1 MLENVLL
8 GIGQISHLS
17 TIFVIFIGLILGIII
32 GAIPGLTGVM
42 AVSLALPLTFKMN
55 TIDGLSLLIALYL
68 GSMIGGLI
76 SATLLKIPGTPA
88 SIATTFDGYP
98 MAVNKG
104 KPGLALNIG
113 IFSSLI
119 GGLFSALCLFLIAPA
134 IARAV
139 LKLSPIDLFSI
150 VLFAI
155 VLIGALASESYL
167 KGIIAGLLGLF
178 ISTIGWS
185 PIDNV
190 YRFSFG
196 IHELEGGFSLAPV
209 LIGLFA
215 MSQIFT
221 EIKNIG
227 KKLPVFKLNFKT
239 ELPTVS
245 MFLKYKADF
254 LRSALIGE
262 GIGILPG
269 IGAAAAGMLSWIAAR
284 NSSKHPEK
292 FGTGI
297 PEGIIAS
304 ETANNAVT
312 GGGLVPLLTLGI
324 PGCPVAAILF
334 GALMMQGIQP
344 GPLIF
349 FNNPE
354 IIYGLFM
361 SLFLANIGMFALMIF
376 LVKPFAMVLKI
387 PKYFLLPVIVLFCIV
402 GTYAINNRFFD
413 SFTAISFGLLAYL
426 LNNKG
431 YPIAPMALGFILGN
445 MAERNLRIGLSAS
458 GGSALPLITRPVSLT
473 FLVLSFLFLMYSFL
487 KSYRK
492 MRKEKHA

>member
-1 MLENVLL
+1 MLENILL
-8 GIGQISHLS
+8 GIEQIFHLS
-17 TIFVIFIGLILGIII
+17 TIFVIFVGLILGIVI

-55 TIDGLSLLIALYL
+55 ATDGLSLLIALYL

-76 SATLLKIPGTPA
+76 SAILLKIPGTPA

-98 MAVNKG
+98 MAINKG

-119 GGLFSALCLFLIAPA
+119 GGLFSALCLFLIAPV

-139 LKLSPIDLFSI
+139 LKLSSLDIFSI
-150 VLFAI
+150 VLFSI
-155 VLIGALASESYL
+155 VLIGALSSGSYL

-178 ISTIGWS
+178 ISTVGWS
-185 PIDNV
+185 PIDNI

-196 IHELEGGFSLAPV
+196 LHELEGGFSLAPV

-221 EIKNIG
+221 EIKNIE
-227 KKLPVFKLNFKT
+227 KKLPEFKLNFET
-239 ELPTVS
+239 EIPTVS
-245 MFLKYKADF
+245 MFLKYKVDF
-254 LRSALIGE
+254 IRSSLIGV
-262 GIGILPG
+262 GVGILPG
-269 IGAAAAGMLSWIAAR
+269 IGAAAAGMLSWIAAKD
-284 NSSKHPEK
+284 SSKNPEK
-292 FGTGI
+292 FGTGVA
-297 PEGIIAS
+297 EGIIAS

-312 GGGLVPLLTLGI
+312 GAALIPLLALGI
-324 PGCPVAAILF
+324 PGSPVAAILF

-349 FNNPE
+349 SNNPE
-354 IIYGLFM
+354 IMYGLFA

-387 PKYFLLPVIVLFCIV
+387 PKYFLLPIIVLFCVV

-413 SFTAISFGLLAYL
+413 SFTAILFGLLAYL

-431 YPIAPMALGFILGN
+431 YPIAPMAMGFILGN
-445 MAERNLRIGLSAS
+445 IGERNLRIGLSAS
-458 GGSALPLITRPVSLT
+458 GGSFLPLITRPVSLT
-473 FLVLSFLFLMYSFL
+473 FLIFTLLFLIYLFF
-487 KSYRK
+487 KYYRK
-492 MRKEKHA
+492 RRKEKHV